1 MKTIIELTDQQT
13 ERQIDETNRQ
23 TDRQMTVAKQYA
35 LPFLK
40 GNVNI
45 S

>member
-13 ERQIDETNRQ
+13 DRQIDETNRQ

-35 LPFLK
+35 LPFLE